1 MYTYQTTVRY
11 SETALDSKVRPHQII
26 NYLQDC
32 SIMDSESIGKGVSF
46 FDKNK
51 RAWVISAWQ
60 IEIDEYPEFKQD
72 ITVGTW
78 PYEFSG
84 LYGYRNFV
92 IKNQEGHNIVRANS
106 LWCLVDFETGMPSRI
121 QEEDILGYEMGEKL
135 PMEEVGRKLKI
146 LKEGEKPEPFLVR
159 KLDLDTNHHVNN
171 ARYIAMAE
179 EYLPDDFVPKKFR
192 VQYRKQAM
200 LGNRIYPLVYEDENV
215 YAVSLCDEEYKPY
228 VSVEFAKESE

>member
-11 SETALDSKVRPHQII
+11 SEAAFDTKVRPHQII

-32 SIMDSESIGKGVSF
+32 SILDSEHIGKGVSF
-46 FDKNK
+46 FDKYK

-60 IEIDEYPEFKQD
+60 IEIDEYPAFKQEL
-72 ITVGTW
+72 TVGTW
-78 PYEFSG
+78 PYDFSN
-84 LYGYRNFV
+84 LYGFRNFT
-92 IKNQEGHNIVRANS
+92 IQDETGKQIVRANS
-106 LWCLVDFETGMPSRI
+106 LWCLIDMETGGPAKI
-121 QEEDILGYEMGEKL
+121 TEADISGYELQEKL
-135 PMEEVGRKLKI
+135 PMEEVSRKLKI

-159 KLDLDTNHHVNN
+159 KSDLDTNRHVNN

-179 EYLPDDFVPKKFR
+179 EYLPDDFLPKKFR

-200 LGNRIYPLVYEDENV
+200 LGDRIYPLVHEDENV
-215 YAVSLCDEEYKPY
+215 YAIALCDEDYKPY